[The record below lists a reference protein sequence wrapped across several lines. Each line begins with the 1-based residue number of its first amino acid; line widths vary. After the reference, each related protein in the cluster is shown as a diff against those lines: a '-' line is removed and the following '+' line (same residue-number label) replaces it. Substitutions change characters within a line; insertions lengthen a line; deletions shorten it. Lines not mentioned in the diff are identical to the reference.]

1 MRRDLKDVKPGIFA
15 DTAKG
20 FEFGRCEEPPEG
32 PYGRSQGQQEGERQG
47 EQLCCFALTEGFPG
61 HRTFSTKPGYVPGKL
76 GLNWSPRGRAR
87 GQRGCSGQNT
97 QAHL

>member
-1 MRRDLKDVKPGIFA
+1 MRRDLKDVKPGVFA

-47 EQLCCFALTEGFPG
+47 EQLCCFALTRVFQD
-61 HRTFSTKPGYVPGKL
+61 T
-76 GLNWSPRGRAR
+76 GLSVLNLDTSQANWD
-87 GQRGCSGQNT
+87 
-97 QAHL
+97 